1 MLDIYHVQSS
11 YLFLDYFYFMVSV
24 YEYWL
29 RGNEGDEVV
38 SIIDDNYVNTI
49 TLNKT
54 EDLFVTKNSEI
65 RILFTN
71 DNGPRD
77 VFFRSDFPTTIK
89 SLRFNEWK
97 CGLSNEEPQCDEVR
111 NGQFFQSDTYTITF
125 EGKMTKMLNIG
136 DY

>member
-1 MLDIYHVQSS
+1 
-11 YLFLDYFYFMVSV
+11 MVSV
-24 YEYWL
+24 NEYWL

-38 SIIDDNYVNTI
+38 SIIDDNNVNTI

-54 EDLFVTKNSEI
+54 EHLFMAKSTEI

-77 VFFRSDFPTTIK
+77 VFFRSDVPTTIE
-89 SLRFNEWK
+89 SLRFNEWE
-97 CGLSNEEPQCDEVR
+97 CGLPTEKPQCKEVS

-125 EGKMTKMLNIG
+125 EGKMPT
-136 DY
+136 YV

>member
-1 MLDIYHVQSS
+1 
-11 YLFLDYFYFMVSV
+11 MVSV

-29 RGNEGDEVV
+29 RGNEGDEIVTIV
-38 SIIDDNYVNTI
+38 DDNHVNTI

-54 EDLFVTKNSEI
+54 EQLFAAKNSEI
-65 RILFTN
+65 LFLFTN

-77 VFFRSDFPTTIK
+77 VFFRSDIPTTIK

-97 CGLSNEEPQCDEVR
+97 CGQSTEEPQCKEVS

-125 EGKMTKMLNIG
+125 EGRMTP
-136 DY
+136 YV

>member
-1 MLDIYHVQSS
+1 
-11 YLFLDYFYFMVSV
+11 MVSV

-54 EDLFVTKNSEI
+54 EQLFVTKNTEI

-77 VFFRSDFPTTIK
+77 VFFRSDFPTTIT

-97 CGLSNEEPQCDEVR
+97 CGQSTEELQCQEVR

-125 EGKMTKMLNIG
+125 EGKMIP
-136 DY
+136 YV

>member
-1 MLDIYHVQSS
+1 MIRFFH
-11 YLFLDYFYFMVSV
+11 FMVSV

-38 SIIDDNYVNTI
+38 SIIDDNNVNTI

-54 EDLFVTKNSEI
+54 EHLFMAKSTEI

-89 SLRFNEWK
+89 SLRFNEWN
-97 CGLSNEEPQCDEVR
+97 CGLTTEKPQCEEVS
-111 NGQFFQSDTYTITF
+111 NGQFFHSDTYTITF
-125 EGKMTKMLNIG
+125 QGKMTKMFNI
-136 DY
+136 DD